1 MKRLV
6 LGLASV
12 LVFIFLSGFSSYSK
26 ITTEVIYQKI
36 IGKSVGEGFRVW
48 TFSKNEPRNIT
59 VIKSDYDGDNAT
71 IIIDIKTRSRRSKAG
86 GKVRL
91 NFEWIAD
98 EWYIIKIDNLTF
110 K

>member
-1 MKRLV
+1 MKGLV
-6 LGLASV
+6 LGLVAV

-26 ITTEVIYQKI
+26 ITTEEIYQKI

-48 TFSKNEPRNIT
+48 RFAKNEPRNIT
-59 VIKSDYDGDNAT
+59 VIKSDYNGDNAT
-71 IIIDIKTRSRRSKAG
+71 IIINIETRSHHSKAG

-98 EWYIIKIDNLTF
+98 EWYIMKVDNLTF